1 MESASKP
8 LGGEEHHQMLP
19 YDGIGLQSNTQRILP
34 VRSKAFN
41 IPYRHFALMYIN
53 GNGELEVEAS
63 PSVAG
68 CGKSIFTSEVKER
81 FLKCAALDSQGTS
94 PSFTGLGIQERR
106 LGGSLSLE
114 DNHNWYQ
121 ISADKSQELIPCD
134 WQFQQNK
141 RQKRSPKR
149 RDQKGDRRGSTDSTP
164 SSPSFRRTAL
174 QVGDE
179 SRILKYYERAFDA
192 FQQLN
197 CRVIAKAFIK
207 LVEPRKQVNHP
218 YNGRKIASGSSPEQ
232 RLDPEMTKPRWWPQG
247 VTHKEPDHL
256 LKAERIRLLIHI
268 LRELGDSHGITA
280 EKLRDAG
287 QDVRRQIQPTERLKV
302 LDEIYNVRSAEERYL
317 RGEIDG
323 DSIIYVTQ
331 VHLADANIE
340 FEYEQD
346 TDGDSQS
353 SSAAASTVG
362 TKRPSVTAEQISRPV
377 LPHDGFPSLSSLRN
391 GMPHSTPES
400 HCSPYVP
407 DSGQLKQ
414 ATHEFALGIAPS
426 CSIPASPHEV
436 GPSCMP
442 NYFTQPLMIAPGR
455 PPQPALWDPSG
466 HTSPIFPHGY

>member
-1 MESASKP
+1 MS
-8 LGGEEHHQMLP
+8 
-19 YDGIGLQSNTQRILP
+19 
-34 VRSKAFN
+34 
-41 IPYRHFALMYIN
+41 
-53 GNGELEVEAS
+53 
-63 PSVAG
+63 
-68 CGKSIFTSEVKER
+68 
-81 FLKCAALDSQGTS
+81 
-94 PSFTGLGIQERR
+94 
-106 LGGSLSLE
+106 
-114 DNHNWYQ
+114 
-121 ISADKSQELIPCD
+121 
-134 WQFQQNK
+134 
-141 RQKRSPKR
+141 
-149 RDQKGDRRGSTDSTP
+149 
-164 SSPSFRRTAL
+164 
-174 QVGDE
+174 
-179 SRILKYYERAFDA
+179 
-192 FQQLN
+192 
-197 CRVIAKAFIK
+197 
-207 LVEPRKQVNHP
+207 
-218 YNGRKIASGSSPEQ
+218 
-232 RLDPEMTKPRWWPQG
+232 
-247 VTHKEPDHL
+247 
-256 LKAERIRLLIHI
+256 ERIRLLIHI

-317 RGEIDG
+317 RGEIGQYLTPECAIKCEMLMRIPIDG